1 MHITNKQI
9 VELLLSTQTPDVL
22 NIKKLAPNYLGSFF
36 IDKFRISIIPDQD
49 WSHYG
54 RKVYDWSIRVE
65 ICIPPRGSFVDPT
78 HINYGNSYVMVSTD
92 SFTGKFDLQRNVS
105 RILRTIRKALK
116 YRPMK
121 LSNGRECIDFKG
133 RHERVFID

>member
-1 MHITNKQI
+1 MRITNEQI

-22 NIKKLAPNYLGSFF
+22 NHKRLAPNYLGSFF
-36 IDKFRISIIPDQD
+36 IDKFRISIVPDQD

-54 RKVYDWSIRVE
+54 RKVYDWNIRVE
-65 ICIPPRGSFVDPT
+65 ICIPPYGPFADPT
-78 HINYGNSYVMVSTD
+78 HINYGNSYVGLSTRP
-92 SFTGKFDLQRNVS
+92 FTSKFNSQRNVT
-105 RILRTIRKALK
+105 RILRAIRKALK

-133 RHERVFID
+133 RHELIFID